1 MPSSPT
7 LLRIDASIH
16 ATDSVTREVADTFER
31 HWCQSRPEGQ
41 VVRREVGL
49 TPPAYLTELEHTA
62 MFVPSE
68 FRTPEQAAA
77 QAEAA
82 ALADELFDA
91 HTVLLCAPLYNLG
104 IPAGL
109 KTWMDR
115 IYTDI
120 RLFPGFGFTQP
131 LAGRR
136 CVVISARGGAYGP
149 GSRLDGWDYEQPFM
163 RRHVVDILGMD
174 LSEIFVDLTLA
185 HINPKLA
192 HLADVAV
199 QSRQSAHDLAE
210 RLAHEQAHSDADRDS
225 DSAEMDADEG
235 VA

>member
-1 MPSSPT
+1 MPPSPT

-16 ATDSVTREVADTFER
+16 STDSVTREVADTFER
-31 HWCQSRPEGQ
+31 HWRESRPEGQ
-41 VVRREVGL
+41 VVQRDVGL

-82 ALADELFDA
+82 LLADELFAAD
-91 HTVLLCAPLYNLG
+91 TVLICAPLYNLG
-104 IPAGL
+104 IPAGM

-136 CVVISARGGAYGP
+136 CVVVRARGGAYGP
-149 GSRLDGWDYEQPFM
+149 GSRLDGWDYEQPFV

-174 LSEIFVDLTLA
+174 LSEIFIDLTLA
-185 HINPKLA
+185 HVNPKLA
-192 HLADVAV
+192 HLVDVAA
-199 QSRQSAHDLAE
+199 QSRQDAHELAE
-210 RLAHEQAHSDADRDS
+210 RLAREDADGDADRK
-225 DSAEMDADEG
+225 ADEG
-235 VA
+235 AA

>member
-1 MPSSPT
+1 MAPSPT
-7 LLRIDASIH
+7 LLRIDASIR
-16 ATDSVTREVADTFER
+16 ATDSVTREIADTFER
-31 HWCQSRPEGQ
+31 HWCETRPKAR
-41 VVRREVGL
+41 VVRRDVGL
-49 TPPAYLTELEHTA
+49 SPQPYLTELEHTA

-68 FRTPEQAAA
+68 YRTPEQAAA

-82 ALADELFDA
+82 ALADELFAA

-109 KTWMDR
+109 KTWLDR

-120 RLFPGFGFTQP
+120 RLFPGFGITRP

-136 CVVISARGGAYGP
+136 CVVVSARGGAYGP
-149 GSRLDGWDYEQPFM
+149 GTPMDGWDYEEPYL
-163 RRHVVDILGMD
+163 RRHIVDILGME

-185 HINPKLA
+185 HINPNLA
-192 HLADVAV
+192 HLVEIAV
-199 QSRQSAHDLAE
+199 QSRKAGHEVAE
-210 RLAHEQAHSDADRDS
+210 RMASEHAQNAGA
-225 DSAEMDADEG
+225 A